1 MAPTPWSAPQSQH
14 DNCLNMTTSAYRN
27 GEDGHHNK
35 AAPLHRSV
43 AFRVLL
49 TKTLF
54 GHPNLQPTAPLC
66 TLRMGISDR
75 IAIALITVGNVGAN
89 NNMAG
94 DTPGNV
100 ANDPSLSGYGYVLDQ
115 ELPPVTLEMD
125 PALPP
130 YAYVLDL
137 QEQERQQYD
146 IDTPDSRLKYVLEM
160 DAATNGAPFLQELQG
175 LQGQELLNKE
185 IECVDWMARVALSTM
200 DEDICGAL
208 RETELYRKYYGP
220 DRITLTD
227 PGQLAGLFHQRLV
240 GLSASA
246 APAGPVAFSGSAHP
260 SAQMISAVPVSKSG
274 PAHPSAQMASARDAG
289 NSGPANPSAQMAGP
303 GPIRVF
309 DPANPSAQIYPPVPS
324 YGFVDISDLPP
335 RGGHVNIF
343 APRNNPAPPGG
354 PVNIFPEPRNAAVST
369 EQDANETSTAT
380 SQGGATGRVNKPSAG
395 KRGRP
400 SNAAKQAAVKA
411 ARAKGLHEWAVN
423 GYAAAPPVN
432 GNPAPGG
439 CAAAP
444 PVKGKLVPVGYTAA
458 RPVNGDAVQ
467 VGYAAARPDNG
478 NVVPVGYADAPAVKG
493 NRVQVRNGSTP
504 SNLPTI
510 QAVTAASARPVNGY
524 PAQAAA
530 PPVNGYAPAQ
540 GPNGTASTPNSFPP
554 SLTASPASPASTAT
568 ISASSPAAPSPS
580 RSSVASNTN
589 NGGTGTE
596 RKGPK
601 KPTRLIDVDDPWC
614 CPICY
619 QMFVLQGTARKHVR
633 DLHPEVDHVTANIE
647 LRSYYWN
654 QGIDPVYRG
663 TDRKQIQAQRR
674 MSKGIKSTDSRY
686 FDDVYRT
693 TPAIRAALRKERE
706 RENQK

>member
-1 MAPTPWSAPQSQH
+1 MP
-14 DNCLNMTTSAYRN
+14 
-27 GEDGHHNK
+27 
-35 AAPLHRSV
+35 
-43 AFRVLL
+43 
-49 TKTLF
+49 
-54 GHPNLQPTAPLC
+54 
-66 TLRMGISDR
+66 
-75 IAIALITVGNVGAN
+75 GNVGAN
-89 NNMAG
+89 NNMTG
-94 DTPGNV
+94 DTPGNA

-115 ELPPVTLEMD
+115 ELPPINLEMD

-146 IDTPDSRLKYVLEM
+146 IDTPESRLKYVLEM

-175 LQGQELLNKE
+175 LQGLELLNKE

-227 PGQLAGLFHQRLV
+227 PGQLAGLLIQRLV
-240 GLSASA
+240 GPSAIA

-260 SAQMISAVPVSKSG
+260 SAQM
-274 PAHPSAQMASARDAG
+274 ASARPAG

-309 DPANPSAQIYPPVPS
+309 DPANPSAQIYPPIPS

-335 RGGHVNIF
+335 GGGHVNIF

-369 EQDANETSTAT
+369 EQNANEPSTAT

-411 ARAKGLHEWAVN
+411 ARAKGLHEWVVN

-439 CAAAP
+439 RAAAP
-444 PVKGKLVPVGYTAA
+444 PVKGKLVPVGYAAA
-458 RPVNGDAVQ
+458 RPVNGDAVP
-467 VGYAAARPDNG
+467 VGYAAARPVNG
-478 NVVPVGYADAPAVKG
+478 DAVPVGYAAAPAVKG

-510 QAVTAASARPVNGY
+510 QAVTATSARPVNGNADPVGYAPAHPDNGNPVPVGYAAARPVNGY

-530 PPVNGYAPAQ
+530 PPVNGYAPVQ
-540 GPNGTASTPNSFPP
+540 VPNGTTGTPDSFPP

-568 ISASSPAAPSPS
+568 ISASSPAAPTPT

-619 QMFVLQGTARKHVR
+619 QMFVLQNTARKHVR

-674 MSKGIKSTDSRY
+674 MSRGIKSTDSRY

-706 RENQK
+706 RENQQ